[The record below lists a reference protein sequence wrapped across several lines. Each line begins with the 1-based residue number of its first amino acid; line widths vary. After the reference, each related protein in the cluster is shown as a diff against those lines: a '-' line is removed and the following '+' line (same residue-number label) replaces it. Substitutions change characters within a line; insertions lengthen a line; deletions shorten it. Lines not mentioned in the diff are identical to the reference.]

1 MNRLV
6 KFIKNVIPMSV
17 KNSLYSFVKNH
28 LTSTGRELKKIA
40 KKGRFI
46 SNDTNI
52 FGLKFKYVD
61 SASFVFI
68 YKEIFQKEIY
78 KFSINNSNP
87 YIIDC
92 GANIGLSVL
101 YFKRIYPQAH
111 IVAFEPDFKIFETLS
126 ENVRTFNLKDVL
138 TVNKAVWS
146 SETELDFYSDGSDGG
161 RIKNNE
167 MLDSKVQKVK
177 TTTLSNYLNRP
188 VDLLKIDIEGAELE
202 VLKSIKDQ
210 LQNVTFL
217 FIEYHSFVNSK
228 QLLNELLEILV
239 QCNFRY
245 YIEHIGVKSNH
256 PFDKINSENGMDNQ
270 LNIFAKK
277 NI

>member
-1 MNRLV
+1 MNNLV
-6 KFIKNVIPMSV
+6 KFIKNIVPMPI
-17 KNSLYSFVKNH
+17 KDFLHSFVVNH
-28 LTSTGRELKKIA
+28 LTSTARELKKIA
-40 KKGRFI
+40 KKVRFN
-46 SNDTNI
+46 SNYTNI

-78 KFSINNSNP
+78 KFSTNNSNP

-92 GANIGLSVL
+92 GANIGLSIL
-101 YFKRIYPQAH
+101 YFKKIYPHAQ
-111 IVAFEPDFKIFETLS
+111 IVAFEPDFKVFKTLN
-126 ENVRTFNLKDVL
+126 ENVQTFNLKDVL

-167 MLDSKVQKVK
+167 TSGFKVQKVK
-177 TTTLSNYLNRP
+177 TTTLSNYLNKP
-188 VDLLKIDIEGAELE
+188 VDFLKIDIEGAELE
-202 VLKSIKDQ
+202 VLKSIKNQ

-228 QLLNELLEILV
+228 QLLNELLEILT

-245 YIEHIGVKSNH
+245 YIEHIGIKSNH
-256 PFDKINSENGMDNQ
+256 PFDKINSEGGMDNQ

-277 NI
+277 HI